1 MRNQWRL
8 TIGVVL
14 LAALV
19 AVGLFASRHLSQREA
34 SIDLARTR
42 PSVKGLF
49 VASIRPE
56 GPEPSVGPIGT
67 WMLALTK
74 PDGTPVSGAMVSVGG
89 GMPQHNH
96 GFPTEP
102 QVSAAADPGQYR
114 IEGVK
119 FSMPGL
125 WELRLT
131 IRAGDQ
137 SDDVLFNIRI

>member
-1 MRNQWRL
+1 MRDQWRL

-14 LAALV
+14 LVALV
-19 AVGLFASRHLSQREA
+19 AVGLFASRHLSEREP
-34 SIDLARTR
+34 SVDLARTR
-42 PSVKGLF
+42 TSERGLF
-49 VASIRPE
+49 VASIRPD

-67 WMLALTK
+67 WVLALTT
-74 PDGTPVSGAMVSVGG
+74 PDGTPVSGAMVRIGG
-89 GMPQHNH
+89 GMPQHDH

-102 QVSAAADPGQYR
+102 QVSAAPDPGQYR

-125 WELRLT
+125 WELRLA

-137 SDDVLFNIRI
+137 SDDVQFNIRI